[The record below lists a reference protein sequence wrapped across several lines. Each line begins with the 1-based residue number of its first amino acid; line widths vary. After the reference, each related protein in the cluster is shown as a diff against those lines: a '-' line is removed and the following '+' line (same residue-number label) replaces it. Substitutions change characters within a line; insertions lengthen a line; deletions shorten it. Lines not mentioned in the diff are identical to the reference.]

1 MPQLLNVPHGTKQRA
16 NRGHGV
22 EQGLPPAQE
31 RQTQYFQPYSPV
43 LHDLFLKW
51 GLSRPTSCLSSEKR
65 PDDTL
70 HFMFGRMNMKENILV
85 MENIRKVYSN
95 GFIANEN
102 VTLAVNE
109 GEIHALVG

>member
-31 RQTQYFQPYSPV
+31 RQTQYFQPYAPV

-51 GLSRPTSCLSSEKR
+51 GLSRPASCLFPK
-65 PDDTL
+65 TA
-70 HFMFGRMNMKENILV
+70 G
-85 MENIRKVYSN
+85 
-95 GFIANEN
+95 
-102 VTLAVNE
+102 
-109 GEIHALVG
+109 

>member
-22 EQGLPPAQE
+22 ELGPPAQE
-31 RQTQYFQPYSPV
+31 RQTQYLRPYAPA
-43 LHDLFLKW
+43 LHDLFLKM
-51 GLSRPTSCLSSEKR
+51 GLVRPTSCLSSEKR

-70 HFMFGRMNMKENILV
+70 HFMFGRMNMKREYPQWR
-85 MENIRKVYSN
+85 NIRKVYSN

-102 VTLAVNE
+102 VTSP
-109 GEIHALVG
+109 